1 MKVCSVVFQWGFLF
15 KHTLKSIFSQF
26 HWYYSKEHKTCLWS
40 SPDVRSHLSN
50 DLLARCCLL
59 PQERLLHDNVF
70 GFMYQQLIYRSK
82 SVAHPFHSK
91 NNNLVFCWW
100 LSIPLLLSL
109 HKKYLIYHVIFYQ
122 KIELSFLPLWINAMF
137 WIFHKVLKHSS
148 CWCNR
153 EVRKQTYLQNWKW
166 NHNLSQHITLL
177 DPHHSLS
184 LPIPPN
190 HRKRTYIS
198 INVTNIFQAVSF
210 KVLNWLKSGHVV
222 TPKYMTYPWVRFKMS
237 DINLLH
243 TMVSC
248 W

>member
-1 MKVCSVVFQWGFLF
+1 MIYWHGVSYFLSNGCYMTMYSVLCISNWFIVLNQWLTHFTVKIIILCSVGG
-15 KHTLKSIFSQF
+15 
-26 HWYYSKEHKTCLWS
+26 CLY
-40 SPDVRSHLSN
+40 HYCYL
-50 DLLARCCLL
+50 
-59 PQERLLHDNVF
+59 
-70 GFMYQQLIYRSK
+70 
-82 SVAHPFHSK
+82 
-91 NNNLVFCWW
+91 
-100 LSIPLLLSL
+100 L

-137 WIFHKVLKHSS
+137 WFFHKVLKHSS

-210 KVLNWLKSGHVV
+210 KVLNWLNSGHVV